1 MREIEHGVSAPPT
14 ISVIIPVY
22 NTEKYLHR
30 CIDSVLAQTYKD
42 FELLLIDDGSKDSSG
57 AICDEYA
64 AQDTRVRVFHKENGG
79 VSSARKMGVENAKGS
94 WIGFVDSDD
103 EISSS
108 YFKDLYEAAKIN
120 GCLLVCAS
128 SKDAKISCQDFIRGL
143 LLNRIDW
150 RLPSKLYDR
159 NLLLFSH
166 AFSIP
171 KEVSIGEDLIGNL
184 FISQNVEDVQLV
196 NSTGYHYRENEES
209 ITHTRTW
216 STDYETI
223 FLECVD
229 NALSENREK
238 YKKELYQLYFQS
250 WKNLVYHG
258 AKVDEGVCWIKALKA
273 DRENVPTSIS
283 SRILLYSP
291 GQKSAYILIK
301 VLSFTKKLFRIRE

>member
-1 MREIEHGVSAPPT
+1 MTSTPVVS
-14 ISVIIPVY
+14 IIVPVY
-22 NTEKYLHR
+22 NTEKFLHR
-30 CIDSVLAQTYKD
+30 CIDSILAQTYTD

-57 AICDEYA
+57 TICDEYA

-108 YFKDLYEAAKIN
+108 YFKDLYEAAQKH
-120 GCLLVCAS
+120 GCLLVCTS
-128 SKDAKISCQDFIRGL
+128 SKDAKITSQDFIRGL

-150 RLPSKLYDR
+150 GMPSKLYDR
-159 NLLLFSH
+159 GLLLCSN

-171 KEVSIGEDLIGNL
+171 KELSIGEDLIGNL
-184 FISQNVEDVQLV
+184 FISSNVEGVQLV
-196 NSTGYHYRENEES
+196 NTTGYHYRENEES
-209 ITHTRTW
+209 VTHTRTW
-216 STDYETI
+216 SPDYETV
-223 FLECVD
+223 FLKWVD
-229 NALSENREK
+229 NALRENREK
-238 YKKELYQLYFQS
+238 YKKELYQMYFRT

-258 AKVDEGVCWIKALKA
+258 VLVDEGVYWIKVLKT
-273 DRENVPTSIS
+273 DKENVPTSIS

-291 GQKSAYILIK
+291 GQKCAYILLR

>member
-1 MREIEHGVSAPPT
+1 MV
-14 ISVIIPVY
+14 ISIIVPVY
-22 NTEKYLHR
+22 NTEKFLHR
-30 CIDSVLAQTYKD
+30 CIDSILAQTYTD

-57 AICDEYA
+57 AICDVYA

-108 YFKDLYEAAKIN
+108 YFKDLYEAAKKN

-196 NSTGYHYRENEES
+196 NTTGYHYRENEES
-209 ITHTRTW
+209 VTHTRTW
-216 STDYETI
+216 STDYETV
-223 FLECVD
+223 FLKWVD

-238 YKKELYQLYFQS
+238 YKKELYQMYFRS
-250 WKNLVYHG
+250 WKNLVFHG
-258 AKVDEGVCWIKALKA
+258 INVDEGVCWIRVLKT
-273 DRENVPTSIS
+273 DKENVPTSIS

-291 GQKSAYILIK
+291 GQKCAYIL
-301 VLSFTKKLFRIRE
+301 LRFLFYTKKIFRIKE